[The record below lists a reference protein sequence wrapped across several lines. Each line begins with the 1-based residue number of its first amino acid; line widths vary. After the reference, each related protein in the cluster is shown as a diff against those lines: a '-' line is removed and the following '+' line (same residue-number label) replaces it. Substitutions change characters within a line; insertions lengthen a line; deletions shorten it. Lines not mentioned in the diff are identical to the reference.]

1 MQAGLLRERVVF
13 EEARKVKTE
22 SGFPESKY
30 FPILATKAY
39 KKKLSAVGGD
49 GINAFESFIGNTVI
63 LQVRWN
69 PVINENLRI
78 DYQGR
83 KYKIKLLDKQTD
95 NTYIITCSKE
105 DGE

>member
-22 SGFPESKY
+22 SGFVEKEY
-30 FPILATKAY
+30 FPILTTKAY

-49 GINAFESFIGNTVI
+49 GVNAFESFIGNTVI